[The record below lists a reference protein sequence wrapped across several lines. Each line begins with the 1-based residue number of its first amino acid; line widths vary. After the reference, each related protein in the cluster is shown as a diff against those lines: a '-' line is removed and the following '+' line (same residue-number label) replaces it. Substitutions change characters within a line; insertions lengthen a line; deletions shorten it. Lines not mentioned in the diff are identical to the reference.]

1 MIKGHFCAH
10 HFIMIKILPKKFFFA
25 LVFSLCMEREF
36 NGFYPN
42 FECMGVVMCTPNV
55 SLVVKYSEDNSLLSS
70 EEERLVD
77 G

>member
-1 MIKGHFCAH
+1 
-10 HFIMIKILPKKFFFA
+10 
-25 LVFSLCMEREF
+25 MEREF

-55 SLVVKYSEDNSLLSS
+55 SLVVKYSEHNSLLSS